1 MDYPSTFY
9 SAEVETGPAPDPLTQ
24 HLQADVCVIG
34 AGLAGITV
42 ALELARRGQGVVI
55 LEAHRAG
62 WGASGRN
69 GGIVSSGFA
78 LESEHLLETT
88 GKDDA
93 WKMFGLSVA
102 GAQYVRGQIDRFKMK
117 GVLQGEGYYL
127 VNRRHAPDEMQRYV
141 DFCGQ
146 NFGQDLKLIPTE
158 LLRETLVSAR
168 YHQAVY
174 DASAFHIQP
183 LKYSLE
189 LLHQFELLGGFLFEQ
204 TRANGIRQDGGQW
217 RVHTKEGSVRAKH
230 VVLCTSAYDLSIHR
244 RITRAILPVSTYVTA
259 TEPDSALLD
268 EAIKTKAAVADTRRA
283 GDYYR
288 RLEDGRLIWGGRIS
302 TRVEPPNR
310 MGEKLLGDAYS
321 VYRNLGTLKQAY
333 VWSGL
338 MGYARHKMPLIGQ
351 PETRIWVATAFG
363 GHGLN
368 TTAMAGQLLSRA
380 IAEGD
385 DEYKLFERFGF
396 LRAGGPFRKAAVQT
410 AYWAMQARDKWEET
424 F

>member
-1 MDYPSTFY
+1 MDYPNTFY
-9 SAEVETGPAPDPLTQ
+9 AAEIDAGKPPEPLTR
-24 HLQADVCVIG
+24 HLQADVCIIG
-34 AGLAGITV
+34 GGLAGISTG
-42 ALELARRGQGVVI
+42 LELARRGQGVVI

-78 LESEHLLETT
+78 LESEQLFQTA

-93 WKMFGLSVA
+93 WKLFGLSVA
-102 GAQYVRGQIDRFKMK
+102 GQQYVRSQIERFNMN
-117 GVLQGEGYYL
+117 GVIQGEGCYL
-127 VNRRHAPDEMQRYV
+127 VSRRHALDEMQQLVEFY
-141 DFCGQ
+141 GQ
-146 NFGQDLKLIPTE
+146 NLGRELTFVPTE
-158 LLRETLVSAR
+158 LVRDTLVTTR

-183 LKYSLE
+183 LKYALE
-189 LLHQFELLGGFLFEQ
+189 LLHQFELLGGFFFEQ
-204 TRANGIRQDGGQW
+204 SRANGIRQDGGQW
-217 RVHTKEGSVRAKH
+217 RVYTTNGSVKAGH
-230 VVLCTSAYDLSIHR
+230 VVLCTSAYDLSIFR
-244 RITRAILPVSTYVTA
+244 KATRAVLPVSTYVTA
-259 TEPDSALLD
+259 TEPDDGLLD
-268 EAIKTKAAVADTRRA
+268 EAIKTRAAVVDTRRA

-288 RLEDGRLIWGGRIS
+288 RLADGRLIWGGRIS
-302 TRVEPPNR
+302 TRTEPPSQ
-310 MGEKLLGDAYS
+310 MAEKLLGDAYA
-321 VYRNLGTLKQAY
+321 VYRKLGTLKPAF

-351 PETRIWVATAFG
+351 PEARIWVATAFG

-385 DEYKLFERFGF
+385 DEYRLFERFGF
-396 LRAGGPFRKAAVQT
+396 LRAGGPFRRAAVQ
-410 AYWAMQARDKWEET
+410 ASYWAMQARDKLEET